1 MTEFVTC
8 RLRCPVCSTEFSADE
23 VHGAPVVGRDTDLRP
38 LYEGP
43 GPLLT
48 HMHSCPGCRY
58 SGYREA
64 FETEPT
70 DEDELIEEVVEEE
83 ASLPRPA
90 VSVPDE
96 SDADDLRRY
105 LRSGE
110 LAEGLVSEGTEP
122 FGAVRYLLAARLH
135 EYLNEND
142 PLGCAHYY
150 LRAVWSARATGDA
163 ALELDCLREL
173 LLRLSNVLE
182 SEHLVEAERARLA
195 YLTAEVARRAGDF
208 GRALEL
214 FAQVELDA
222 DPDEEEGYMLSTLA
236 RRQALLAGAK
246 SDVNAVIPAEL
257 QGRTRR
263 SAAEEDG
270 MVADDEEDGG
280 PGTLN

>member
-8 RLRCPVCSTEFSADE
+8 RLRCPVCSTEFSVDE

-43 GPLLT
+43 SPLLT
-48 HMHSCPGCRY
+48 HMHACPGCRY

-64 FETEPT
+64 FETEPG
-70 DEDELIEEVVEEE
+70 DEDELIEETVEEE

-90 VSVPDE
+90 IAVPAD
-96 SDADDLRRY
+96 SDADELRRY

-110 LAEGLVSEGTEP
+110 LTEGLVPEGAEP

-150 LRAVWSARATGDA
+150 LRAAWSARATGDA
-163 ALELDCLREL
+163 ALEVDCLREL
-173 LLRLSNVLE
+173 LLRLSNAFE
-182 SEHLVEAERARLA
+182 SEQPVEAERVRLA

-208 GRALEL
+208 GRAIDL
-214 FAQVELDA
+214 FAQVEHEA
-222 DPDEEEGYMLSTLA
+222 GPDEEEGYMLATLA

-246 SDVNAVIPAEL
+246 SDVNAVIPPEL

-263 SAAEEDG
+263 SGDEEDG
-270 MVADDEEDGG
+270 VFADDEEDGG